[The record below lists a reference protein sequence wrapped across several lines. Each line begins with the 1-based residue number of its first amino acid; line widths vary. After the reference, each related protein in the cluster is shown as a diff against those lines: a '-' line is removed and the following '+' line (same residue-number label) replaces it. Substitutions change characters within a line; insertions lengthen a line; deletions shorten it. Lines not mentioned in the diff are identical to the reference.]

1 MEVGD
6 NINQYQVVEHIGRG
20 GMADVW
26 SARDGKL
33 NRMVAIKTI
42 AHGLAEDGGED
53 PIGLF
58 RTEAQTIARME
69 HPHILPIYDFG
80 DYEGALYIVMRYMSG
95 GSLAD
100 VVDRGAMP
108 PGDVIRIGTA
118 VAQALDYA
126 HLNDIVHLDLKPAN
140 ILLDAYQSPYL
151 ADFGLATT
159 VDREGRAANPGS
171 GTLMYMAPEQLN
183 SAVIDKR
190 ADIYSFALVLYHMF
204 TGDLPF
210 KGSTPMAF
218 KQIQYNEEVPPISG
232 MPISVSYAL
241 QRCAN
246 LYPDL
251 RPNTLMEVIEE
262 VKNALAETID
272 LTASSTSSRDVSDFA
287 DMFGASSGMIGNLSA
302 ELLDAV
308 DIYSRAHQAWDGG
321 QGRFLLGITHFMVMD
336 SYYSEYDKHG
346 LPIDEEGY
354 QMLLR
359 GALEYDINLEYW
371 WGKLNDGNRRWVCL
385 HAIRS
390 ANAPARIRAFFRLE
404 TLPDTE
410 TPRIPRLVAQALQI
424 ETNDN
429 AKLAALKV
437 LGTRARL
444 LKPQQFVDVMTQY
457 RGRLLTTVTRFDLQ
471 AIAPGEW
478 LEAAYTPEID
488 MLVADIALHDESPT
502 VVESAARVIGKMRST
517 TGVRYLAAAHEQ
529 GHPHAL
535 RALAFARDEAPNL
548 PPEVN
553 AQARLYTWLTNTW
566 RRATDKPFALT
577 WAFILA
583 TLGGWAAMGRMV
595 NVTFRNQLLF
605 APQKVVNTIGFGLA
619 FAIFAGVLT
628 MLASE
633 FPSRLRGFWLE
644 WARFLFSAVLGI
656 VWGTLTWG
664 MTSYMY
670 FNNPFPNWDLML
682 VGGFGLAI
690 GYILTTMLNL
700 RAWVAVLF
708 TAIGAALPIY
718 AGWNNYCQQIY
729 VCLDAPA
736 FSAAPAALIG
746 LIVGV
751 FAGTLLRLRQEV
763 MVEIVPSALMELPGW
778 LRVSMTAAAGF
789 AWATLMWFGYAL
801 LMQPMQVTWALIL
814 VFVVFS
820 LVLGLLL
827 AYALKPASRLSFA
840 LSALGGFSA
849 YFALLNPLMQNPAFH
864 PVIDFNSIDTLF
876 YFELPEHLPQ
886 ALIPFA
892 LILALGGH
900 AQIINRDL
908 RHFIARIRPVRTE
921 IPLADPSGLATAD
934 GDTAYSTRRFIVRS
948 TGGTGPLPADRLN
961 FDFSEPEDVDPN
973 AETDMMVT
981 DRFREQGGMATAPFD
996 DDDMPDGDVQGMNT
1010 AKMDPLDT
1018 GDIKRLH
1025 DEDQ

>member
-6 NINQYQVVEHIGRG
+6 NINQYQVIEHIGRG

-42 AHGLAEDGGED
+42 VHGLSEDGGDD
-53 PIGLF
+53 PTVLF
-58 RTEAQTIARME
+58 RQEAQTIARME

-80 DYEGALYIVMRYMSG
+80 DFEGALYIVMRFMSG
-95 GSLAD
+95 GSLAE

-118 VAQALDYA
+118 VAQALDHA
-126 HLNDIVHLDLKPAN
+126 HLNNIVHLDLKPAN
-140 ILLDAYQSPYL
+140 ILLDSYQTPYL
-151 ADFGLATT
+151 ADFGLATAI
-159 VDREGRAANPGS
+159 DPEGRAANPGS

-183 SAVIDKR
+183 STVLDKR
-190 ADIYSFALVLYHMF
+190 ADIYSFALVLYHML

-218 KQIQYNEEVPPISG
+218 KQIQYGEDIPPISG
-232 MPISVSYAL
+232 MPISVTYAL

-251 RPNTLMEVIEE
+251 RPNSLMEVIEE
-262 VKNALAETID
+262 VKNGLAATID
-272 LTASSTSSRDVSDFA
+272 LTPTTSSRDMSDFA
-287 DMFGASSGMIGNLSA
+287 DILGASSGMIGNLSA

-390 ANAPARIRAFFRLE
+390 ASAPARIRAFFRLE

-410 TPRIPRLVAQALQI
+410 SPRIPRLVAQALQI

-488 MLVADIALHDESPT
+488 TLVADIALHDESP
-502 VVESAARVIGKMRST
+502 VVSEASARIIGKMRST

-529 GHPHAL
+529 KHPRAL
-535 RALAFARDEAPNL
+535 RVLAFARDEAPNL

-553 AQARLYTWLTNTW
+553 AQARFYTWLTNTW
-566 RRATDKPFALT
+566 RRATDRPFALT
-577 WAFILA
+577 WAFIFA
-583 TLGGWAAMGRMV
+583 TLGGWVAMGRMV

-644 WARFLFSAVLGI
+644 WARFLFSAMLGI
-656 VWGTLTWG
+656 GWGILTWG

-670 FNNPFPNWDLML
+670 FNNPEPNWDLML

-708 TAIGAALPIY
+708 TAIGAALPVY

-736 FSAAPAALIG
+736 FSPAPAALIG

-751 FAGTLLRLRQEV
+751 FAGTLLRLRQEI
-763 MVEIVPSALMELPGW
+763 MVEIVPTALMQLPGW
-778 LRVSMTAAAGF
+778 LRVSVTAAAGF
-789 AWATLMWFGYAL
+789 AWATLIWLGYAL
-801 LMQPMQVTWALIL
+801 LMRPMQVTWMLIL
-814 VFVVFS
+814 AFVVSS

-827 AYALKPASRLSFA
+827 AYALKPTSRLSFTLA
-840 LSALGGFSA
+840 AVVGFGG
-849 YFALLNPLMQNPAFH
+849 YFALLNPLLQNPAFH

-900 AQIINRDL
+900 AQLVNRDL
-908 RHFIARIRPVRTE
+908 RHFIARIRPVRAEVT
-921 IPLADPSGLATAD
+921 IADPSGLVASEGD
-934 GDTAYSTRRFIVRS
+934 GAYSTRRFIVRS
-948 TGGTGPLPADRLN
+948 GGTGPLPADRLN
-961 FDFSEPEDVDPN
+961 FDFSEPEIDTN
-973 AETDMMVT
+973 AETDLMVT
-981 DRFREQGGMATAPFD
+981 DRFRDQGSGDTAKFD
-996 DDDMPDGDVQGMNT
+996 MDDEMGVGGGVQDMNT
-1010 AKMDPLDT
+1010 SKLDPLNT
-1018 GDIKRLH
+1018 KDIKRLQ